1 MVGAVGA
8 VGAAVGAAVV
18 GAFVVGAAVGAFV
31 VGAAVGAFVGVFVV
45 GTFVGAMVVGSMVG
59 ENPIAASVASTHT
72 AKRKRSRISVSF
84 YSHTFYSNLSA
95 QLFDAQYDC
104 SRQPMDWAGGADG
117 AGVHEEGDA

>member
-45 GTFVGAMVVGSMVG
+45 GTFVGAMVGK
-59 ENPIAASVASTHT
+59 NPISASVASTHT